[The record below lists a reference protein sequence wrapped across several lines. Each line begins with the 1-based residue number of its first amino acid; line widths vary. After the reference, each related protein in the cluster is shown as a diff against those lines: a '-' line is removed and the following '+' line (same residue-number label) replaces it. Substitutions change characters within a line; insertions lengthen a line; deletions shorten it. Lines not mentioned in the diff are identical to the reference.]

1 MKALAPGL
9 GVDMRRLLLCAAVP
23 FLMAPNNA
31 SDGSRQLSLTI
42 YNSDLALVQDIRRMD
57 VAAGRTRIEF
67 KDVSTAIR
75 PETVALG
82 GQGISILEQN
92 FDYDLLTPSKMM
104 EKAVGKQ
111 IRVVRTIP
119 GTGKETSETA
129 TVLST
134 NSGVILKI
142 GERIEVLRDDGIPT
156 RVIFDG
162 VPENLRAR
170 PTLSVTVD
178 SRNGGARDLALS
190 YLTRQLSWVAD
201 YVAQFDEK
209 QGTLALQGW
218 VTIRNT
224 TGTSFENASTRLVA
238 GDVSNRNSFTPFRP
252 ATANR
257 RGGTGGTAA
266 ADDGDFPV
274 YVLPARITIA
284 ANQNKQVSFLDLSG
298 LKARKIYSY
307 ETSGYATADRPEHAV
322 VAVNFSNTGRAMP
335 TGTIRVYQKDE
346 QGVAK
351 FTGEQRIDQTPA
363 GSEMSVALG
372 DAFDVTIQPTLVS
385 SEKLS
390 KSRTRYVMRYEMR
403 NAQAVPATVEVKLH
417 GLGGEDDF
425 SDQSIA
431 GKRVNATTQGWS
443 VPVPA
448 QGQTD
453 LTFTV
458 TQNR

>member
-23 FLMAPNNA
+23 FLMAAGPA

-156 RVIFDG
+156 RVIF
-162 VPENLRAR
+162 
-170 PTLSVTVD
+170 
-178 SRNGGARDLALS
+178 
-190 YLTRQLSWVAD
+190 
-201 YVAQFDEK
+201 
-209 QGTLALQGW
+209 
-218 VTIRNT
+218 
-224 TGTSFENASTRLVA
+224 
-238 GDVSNRNSFTPFRP
+238 
-252 ATANR
+252 
-257 RGGTGGTAA
+257 AA
-266 ADDGDFPV
+266 C
-274 YVLPARITIA
+274 
-284 ANQNKQVSFLDLSG
+284 
-298 LKARKIYSY
+298 RKIC
-307 ETSGYATADRPEHAV
+307 
-322 VAVNFSNTGRAMP
+322 
-335 TGTIRVYQKDE
+335 
-346 QGVAK
+346 
-351 FTGEQRIDQTPA
+351 
-363 GSEMSVALG
+363 
-372 DAFDVTIQPTLVS
+372 
-385 SEKLS
+385 
-390 KSRTRYVMRYEMR
+390 
-403 NAQAVPATVEVKLH
+403 
-417 GLGGEDDF
+417 
-425 SDQSIA
+425 
-431 GKRVNATTQGWS
+431 
-443 VPVPA
+443 VPVP
-448 QGQTD
+448 
-453 LTFTV
+453 LC
-458 TQNR
+458 R